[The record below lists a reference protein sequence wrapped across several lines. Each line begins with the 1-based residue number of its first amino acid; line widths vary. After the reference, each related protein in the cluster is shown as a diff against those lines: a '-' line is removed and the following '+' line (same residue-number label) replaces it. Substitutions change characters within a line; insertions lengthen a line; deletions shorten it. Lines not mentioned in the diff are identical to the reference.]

1 MKTSTLPSLR
11 VDPELRKAAEDILDD
26 GQTLSSFIEEAV
38 RHEVQRRKIRRDFL
52 KKALAAEA
60 EAEAAE
66 TRQAVV
72 EPPRRCD
79 AHAPLESQFGARDTH
94 QPHHLHR
101 V

>member
-60 EAEAAE
+60 EAEATGTYYSAE
-66 TRQAVV
+66 QV
-72 EPPRRCD
+72 
-79 AHAPLESQFGARDTH
+79 LEELREIIDKAEEKKVS
-94 QPHHLHR
+94 
-101 V
+101 

>member
-26 GQTLSSFIEEAV
+26 GQTFSSFIEEAV

-60 EAEAAE
+60 EAEATGTYYSAE
-66 TRQAVV
+66 QV
-72 EPPRRCD
+72 
-79 AHAPLESQFGARDTH
+79 LEELREIIDKAEEKKVS
-94 QPHHLHR
+94 
-101 V
+101 

>member
-38 RHEVQRRKIRRDFL
+38 RHEVQRRKSRRDFL

-60 EAEAAE
+60 EAEATGTYYSAE
-66 TRQAVV
+66 QV
-72 EPPRRCD
+72 
-79 AHAPLESQFGARDTH
+79 LEELREIIDKAEEKKVS
-94 QPHHLHR
+94 
-101 V
+101 